1 VSQSQAAD
9 TADTIADDYLAQTAH
24 YHWAGLAQA
33 IREKHSDSRVTGET
47 VARAESEGVV
57 YEISESFYWAN
68 EPEGDIVHALRV
80 HTLGSANVGHRQ
92 RLISRES

>member
-1 VSQSQAAD
+1 MTRPLTAETLAD
-9 TADTIADDYLAQTAH
+9 EYLGQTAH

-57 YEISESFYWAN
+57 YEISESFYWAE
-68 EPEGDIVHALRV
+68 EPEGDIVHALHVRA
-80 HTLGSANVGHRQ
+80 LGIADAAHRQ